1 MRLGLLGTILANLI
15 EWVVMDIPGPA
26 GRAVRYHYYRR
37 RLKALGRNVK
47 FDVGVRILNPE
58 FVSIGDNTWIDNY
71 VVILAGP
78 PSVGEG
84 PILYKPNP
92 DFDLEPGEV
101 LIGSN
106 VHVAN
111 FVIIQGHGGVKIG
124 DDLTLASGCMIYSLS
139 HHHSNLVDRTDRR
152 KYKFTSMVS
161 RRDQSLICAPVVV
174 GRDAALGLNSILM
187 PGVTVG
193 AGSWIAPA
201 SLVNCSIPSNALAGG
216 SPAEIVKSDLHPGW
230 IAAESESG

>member
-1 MRLGLLGTILANLI
+1 MRLGLLGTILANLV

-78 PSVGEG
+78 PSVGDG
-84 PILYKPNP
+84 PILYKPNS

-101 LIGSN
+101 LIGRN

-111 FVIIQGHGGVKIG
+111 FVVLQGHGGLKIG
-124 DDLTLASGCMIYSLS
+124 DNSGVASGSMVYSLS
-139 HHHSNLVDRTDRR
+139 HHHSNLLDRSDPR
-152 KYKFTSMVS
+152 KYKFTSMVQ
-161 RRDQSLICAPVVV
+161 RRDQSLICAPVVM
-174 GRDAALGLNSILM
+174 GQDTALGLHCILL
-187 PGVTVG
+187 PGVTIG
-193 AGSWIAPA
+193 AGSWVG
-201 SLVNCSIPSNALAGG
+201 SGSVVTHSIPANVLATGN
-216 SPAEIVKSDLHPGW
+216 PAQVLKTDLHAGW
-230 IAAESESG
+230 TPEGSEGG